1 MTTISAP
8 LPSRSGTIGASDMA
22 RFDDGVSGYII
33 GKAIVTNAFPVDWR
47 GNADI
52 CCDQC
57 YYFRRTYKTCGLNG
71 EVCQYPN
78 KYVGASCPLQTEEE
92 TNNDKEEN

>member
-1 MTTISAP
+1 MP
-8 LPSRSGTIGASDMA
+8 NFDSGIAD
-22 RFDDGVSGYII
+22 YIETEATV
-33 GKAIVTNAFPVDWR
+33 KVFFPVDHK

-57 YYFRRTYKTCGLNG
+57 YYYRRNYKTCGLNG

-78 KYVGASCPLQTEEE
+78 KYVGGSCPLKPVEDGDENGQT
-92 TNNDKEEN
+92 DS